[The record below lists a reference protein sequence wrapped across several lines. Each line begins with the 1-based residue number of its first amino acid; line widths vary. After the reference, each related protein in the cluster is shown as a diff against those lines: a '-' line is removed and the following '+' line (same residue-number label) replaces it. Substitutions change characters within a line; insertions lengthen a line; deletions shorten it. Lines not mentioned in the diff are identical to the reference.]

1 MCIERLLNH
10 WSISDGKMAAAQ
22 LESWN
27 FWMNCP
33 SFAWHAA
40 VLFTEKWT
48 AIFLIAASLIGNWQ
62 TRKRKGDAVCL
73 YSDTL

>member
-1 MCIERLLNH
+1 
-10 WSISDGKMAAAQ
+10 
-22 LESWN
+22 
-27 FWMNCP
+27 
-33 SFAWHAA
+33 